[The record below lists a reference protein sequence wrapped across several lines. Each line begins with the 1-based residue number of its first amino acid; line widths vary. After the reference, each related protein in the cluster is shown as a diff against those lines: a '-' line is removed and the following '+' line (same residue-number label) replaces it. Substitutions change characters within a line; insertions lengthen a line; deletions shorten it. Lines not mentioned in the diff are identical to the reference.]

1 MHSTDFVF
9 VSYSQE
15 SLCILL
21 NLTKLTVIILY
32 YIILYVVPENACI
45 RQILCLFLILK
56 KALASY

>member
-15 SLCILL
+15 SFGILL
-21 NLTKLTVIILY
+21 NLTKLTV
-32 YIILYVVPENACI
+32 IILYVVPENACI